1 MPDQIKD
8 AGESL
13 KKDTEIKPKVEDD
26 SPPVRLSPKDFI
38 IQRQQKKIE
47 KLTDKKDEFD
57 EIDESGSATGE
68 ELTSAGR
75 RALNEELTDRLNP
88 MAEVLDRN
96 QIQQDITSLYEK
108 YPKSLVSELRKK
120 VETYAQHDAYKN
132 VPVEFIFLGL
142 AGKKLSSASKED
154 VDKEARE
161 NELGG
166 SQRRDIDESDLEGIP
181 DVRKMSDKE
190 VEELAHKVRTGQV
203 KK

>member
-8 AGESL
+8 AGEL
-13 KKDTEIKPKVEDD
+13 KKDTEIKGDD

-96 QIQQDITSLYEK
+96 QINQDITSLYEK